1 MAVRRVLHLDASGLT
16 AWCWRHGS
24 VHFEAAFADDDNG
37 VAAFAAYVHQHG
49 DSHFHLLA
57 DVVDE
62 EFRLEDIPW
71 VGRRDRSA
79 IVRRRLA
86 QLHFATPLKA
96 ALSCGRLPA
105 GRRDERLLLA
115 ALVEPQVF
123 RPWLEAIAQAQAALA
138 GVFSTAQL
146 ASSLPSVRRQRAPW
160 LLVIAPTS
168 TGLRQT
174 FLEHGGLR
182 FSRLTPLAET
192 AGAAEAAPACAR
204 EAAKLRQ
211 YLAGRPLAAGDC
223 LIARVIVDAAEMP
236 IYRACCRD
244 SATLRFEYVD
254 RADEASHA
262 GLGPASPLPGAAL
275 SAQLLL
281 RHTPA
286 TQFAGAAAR
295 RSWRLARAA
304 NALQLAAAMLLA
316 TSLLFA
322 GWQAGA
328 AYRLRQASAAIQAG
342 NAGDA
347 NRYATALQAVPASPL
362 PAGRLRAVIER
373 YDEVQ
378 SRSPALAPLYRRL
391 AAALAEFPQV
401 TLERLEW
408 RLVERT
414 EKPSGHYAVLDVHAS
429 LAAASSDDP
438 RGQLNVVNGLIAR
451 LGADNAMQ
459 VRSLAL
465 PFDAASGKALVG
477 SAAAAGGAPKFA
489 LQAAWRL

>member
-1 MAVRRVLHLDASGLT
+1 MAARRVLHLDASGLT

-24 VHFEAAFADDDNG
+24 VHFEAAFADDDKG
-37 VAAFAAYVHQHG
+37 VAAFAIYLRQQG
-49 DSHFHLLA
+49 DSHFHLLV

-71 VGRRDRSA
+71 VGRRDRNA
-79 IVRRRLA
+79 IVARRLA

-96 ALSCGRLPA
+96 ALSCGRLPQ

-115 ALVEPQVF
+115 ALVEPSVF
-123 RPWLEAIAQAQAALA
+123 KPWLEAIEQAHAALA

-146 ASSLPSVRRQRAPW
+146 ASSLPSVRRHSAPW
-160 LLVIAPTS
+160 LLVITPTP
-168 TGLRQT
+168 TGLRQS
-174 FLEHGGLR
+174 FLDHGGLR
-182 FSRLTPLAET
+182 FSRLTPLAD
-192 AGAAEAAPACAR
+192 AAEAAPACAR

-223 LIARVIVDAAEMP
+223 LIARVMVEEADIP

-244 SATLRFEYVD
+244 SAALRFEYVD

-262 GLGPASPLPGAAL
+262 GLEPASPLPAAAL
-275 SAQLLL
+275 WAQLLM
-281 RHTPA
+281 RRTPS
-286 TQFAGAAAR
+286 TQFAAAGVR
-295 RSWRLARAA
+295 RSWRLARVA
-304 NALQLAAAMLLA
+304 NALQLAAALLL
-316 TSLLFA
+316 TTNLLFA

-328 AYRLRQASAAIQAG
+328 AYRLREATAAVQIR

-347 NRYATALQAVPASPL
+347 KRYAAAMQALPASPL

-378 SRSPALAPLYRRL
+378 ARSPALAPLFRL
-391 AAALAEFPQV
+391 LAEALTEFPQV

-408 RLVERT
+408 RLVQRP

-438 RGQLNVVNGLIAR
+438 RAQLNLVNGLAAR
-451 LGADNAMQ
+451 LGRNEAVH
-459 VRSLAL
+459 VRTLAL
-465 PFDAASGKALVG
+465 PFDAASGQALVSG
-477 SAAAAGGAPKFA
+477 AAAAGGPPKFA
-489 LQAAWRL
+489 LQASWRL

>member
-1 MAVRRVLHLDASGLT
+1 MAARRVLHLDAAGLS
-16 AWCWRHGS
+16 AWIWCHGR
-24 VHFEAAFADDDNG
+24 VHFEAAFTDDDKG
-37 VAAFAAYVHQHG
+37 VTAFAIYVRQHAN
-49 DSHFHLLA
+49 SHFHILA

-71 VGRRDRSA
+71 VGRRDRSTVIA
-79 IVRRRLA
+79 RRLA

-96 ALSCGRLPA
+96 ALSCGRLQE

-115 ALVEPQVF
+115 ALVEPSVF
-123 RPWLEAIAQAQAALA
+123 KPWLEAIAQAQAALA

-146 ASSLPSVRRQRAPW
+146 ASSLPCVRRHSAPW
-160 LLVIAPTS
+160 LLVITPTS

-174 FLEHGGLR
+174 FLDHGGLR
-182 FSRLTPLAET
+182 FSRLTPLAEA

-223 LIARVIVDAAEMP
+223 LIARVIVEAAEMP

-254 RADEASHA
+254 HADEASHA
-262 GLGPASPLPGAAL
+262 GLEPALPLPAAAL
-275 SAQLLL
+275 WVQLLL
-281 RHTPA
+281 RRMPA
-286 TQFAGAAAR
+286 TQFADAAAR
-295 RSWRLARAA
+295 RSWQLARVG
-304 NALQLAAAMLLA
+304 NALRLAAAMLL
-316 TSLLFA
+316 TLSLLLA

-328 AYRLRQASAAIQAG
+328 AYRLREASAVIQAR
-342 NAGDA
+342 NASDA
-347 NRYATALQAVPASPL
+347 SRYAAAMHALPASPL

-378 SRSPALAPLYRRL
+378 ARSPALAPLFRL
-391 AAALAEFPQV
+391 LADALAEFPQV

-408 RLVERT
+408 RLVERP
-414 EKPSGHYAVLDVHAS
+414 EKPSGHDAVLDVHAS
-429 LAAASSDDP
+429 LVPASSDDP
-438 RGQLNVVNGLIAR
+438 RAQLNLVNGLAAR
-451 LGADNAMQ
+451 LGRNEAVH
-459 VRSLAL
+459 VRTLAL
-465 PFDAASGKALVG
+465 PFDAASGKALV
-477 SAAAAGGAPKFA
+477 STAAAAGGPPKFA